1 MAYEISR
8 KTAGAIAESG
18 VQDYMTK
25 VYGWMAGGLL
35 TTALSSYFTISSPIL
50 LEAVFSNSIILIGL
64 FIGQILL
71 VGALSGWVQRM
82 STGVA
87 ATVFLAYSALTGLT
101 ISSIFFVYTSDSI
114 FNVFTTVALAFAAL
128 SLFGL
133 TTKRDISG
141 WGSFL
146 FIGLVGVMLSF
157 VVDIFFPGGPFG
169 FAATI
174 IGVIVF
180 AGLTVYDSARIKEQ
194 YLEIAGT
201 DGEFLA
207 GRFAVRGA
215 LTLYLDFINL
225 FLLLLRLLGRRR

>member
-8 KTAGAIAESG
+8 KTADSIAQAG
-18 VQDYMTK
+18 VQDYMMK
-25 VYGWMAGGLL
+25 VYGWMTAGLL
-35 TTALSSYFTISSPIL
+35 TTAITSYLTISSPALFEFI
-50 LEAVFSNSIILIGL
+50 FSNHIFLIAL

-82 STGVA
+82 TTGTA
-87 ATVFLAYSALTGLT
+87 AAVFLAYSALTGLT
-101 ISSIFFVYTSDSI
+101 ISSIFYAYTEDSI
-114 FNVFTTVALAFAAL
+114 FNVFITVALAFAAL
-128 SLFGL
+128 SVFGL

-146 FIGLVGVMLSF
+146 FIGLVGVLLSF
-157 VVDIFFPGGPFG
+157 VVDMFFPNGPFG